1 MAKILIIDD
10 APNFR
15 AVLDMLL
22 RGKGYDVLLAD
33 NGRRGLELYRQEHPD
48 VITLD
53 LNMPGLDGIAVLKE
67 IRRVDQN
74 QPVIVMTGDTNP
86 ESERQV
92 RALGVSEFIIK
103 GVSLEVLTDALKHLL
118 KNKSSGGDLAA

>member
-10 APNFR
+10 TPNFR
-15 AVLDMLL
+15 AVLDILL
-22 RGKGYDVLLAD
+22 RGNGYDVLLAD

-67 IRRVDQN
+67 IRKVDQK

-103 GVSLEVLTDALKHLL
+103 GVSLEVLTDALRHLL
-118 KNKSSGGDLAA
+118 TNRSSDGNVAA

>member
-1 MAKILIIDD
+1 MAKILVIDD

-15 AVLDMLL
+15 AILDILL
-22 RGKGYDVLLAD
+22 RGNGYDVLLAD
-33 NGRRGLELYRQEHPD
+33 NGRRGLELYRHEHPD

-67 IRRVDQN
+67 IRKVDQK

-86 ESERQV
+86 ENERQV

-118 KNKSSGGDLAA
+118 KNTSSDGNLAA

>member
-15 AVLDMLL
+15 AVLDILF
-22 RGKGYDVLLAD
+22 RGNGYDVLLAD

-67 IRRVDQN
+67 IRKVDQK

-103 GVSLEVLTDALKHLL
+103 GASLEVLTDAIKHLL
-118 KNKSSGGDLAA
+118 KNTSSDGHLAA